1 MKQYTDKDQTAKLIE
16 LGFPKPTRIMA
27 IGGFPPKDTLARYAS
42 YKDDF
47 DSVTC
52 YEGYSIGE
60 LIEFLQLIAE
70 NNDVR
75 ISTQTNLVSFD
86 VMTEEGRYGYS
97 FNEDELIDSLYEA
110 CVTITEE
117 II

>member
-16 LGFPKPTRIMA
+16 LGFPKPTRIVA

-52 YEGYSIGE
+52 YEGYFIGE
-60 LIEFLQLIAE
+60 LIEFLNEHLFHIDKDYKWYADIGQC
-70 NNDVR
+70 
-75 ISTQTNLVSFD
+75 SF
-86 VMTEEGRYGYS
+86 TAQ
-97 FNEDELIDSLYEA
+97 ELIDVLFKA
-110 CVTITEE
+110 CVTLKEE
-117 II
+117 GVI